1 MDSFLKNID
10 NTWTLFLDRDGVINK
25 RLIDDYIKKWEAF
38 EFLPGVLNAIA
49 VFSKIFG
56 RIIIVTNQQGVGRG
70 WMNEEALIT
79 IHQKMIAA
87 IEKAGGR
94 VDAIYYCTDL
104 KDKPG
109 NCRKPSVEMF
119 ERAKNDFPEIVASK
133 SIMAGDSQSDMDFGK
148 NAGMFTVF
156 IGGYNKTANVC
167 FDSLYEFADAILKQ

>member
-1 MDSFLKNID
+1 MSDFLKNID
-10 NTWTLFLDRDGVINK
+10 PSWTLFLDRDGVINK
-25 RLIDDYIKKWEAF
+25 RLVDDYIKRWDEF
-38 EFLPGVLNAIA
+38 EFLPGVLESMAT
-49 VFSKIFG
+49 FSKLFG

-70 WMNEEALIT
+70 WMTEEQLKS
-79 IHQKMIAA
+79 IHEKMVSH

-119 ERAKNDFPEIVASK
+119 ENAQKDFPEIVASK

-148 NAGMFTVF
+148 KAGMFTVF
-156 IGGYNKTANVC
+156 IGGNNETANVC
-167 FDSLYEFADAILKQ
+167 FDGLEKLRAGLML

>member
-25 RLIDDYIKKWEAF
+25 RIVDDYIKKWEAF
-38 EFLPGVLNAIA
+38 EFLPGVLDAIA
-49 VFSKIFG
+49 SFSKLFG
-56 RIIIVTNQQGVGRG
+56 RIVVVTNQQGVGRG
-70 WMNEEALIT
+70 WMDEEALNA
-79 IHQKMIAA
+79 IHQKMIAE
-87 IEKAGGR
+87 IENAGGR

-119 ERAKNDFPEIVASK
+119 ERAKTDFPEIVASK

-156 IGGYNKTANVC
+156 IGENNKTANVC
-167 FDSLYEFADAILKQ
+167 FDSLHEFANAILKQ

>member
-1 MDSFLKNID
+1 MSDFLKNID
-10 NTWTLFLDRDGVINK
+10 PSWTLFLDRDGVINK
-25 RLIDDYIKKWEAF
+25 RLVDDYIKRWDEF
-38 EFLPGVLNAIA
+38 EFLPGVLESMAT
-49 VFSKIFG
+49 FSKLFG

-70 WMNEEALIT
+70 WMTEEQLKS
-79 IHQKMIAA
+79 IHEKMVSH

-119 ERAKNDFPEIVASK
+119 ENAQKDFPEIVASK

-148 NAGMFTVF
+148 KAGMFTVF
-156 IGGYNKTANVC
+156 IGGNNETANVC
-167 FDSLYEFADAILKQ
+167 FDGLKSFADAVS